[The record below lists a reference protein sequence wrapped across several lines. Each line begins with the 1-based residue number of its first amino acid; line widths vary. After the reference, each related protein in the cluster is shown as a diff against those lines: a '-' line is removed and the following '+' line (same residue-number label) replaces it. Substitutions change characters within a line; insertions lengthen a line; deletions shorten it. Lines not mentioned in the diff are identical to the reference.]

1 MGFRGMRFAVF
12 ASRACAS
19 THLSQKPSMAAR
31 SARRSARRAIRLIMH
46 EPEERHQLRATDLR
60 HQACAVEGVQG

>member
-1 MGFRGMRFAVF
+1 
-12 ASRACAS
+12 
-19 THLSQKPSMAAR
+19 LSQKPSMAAR